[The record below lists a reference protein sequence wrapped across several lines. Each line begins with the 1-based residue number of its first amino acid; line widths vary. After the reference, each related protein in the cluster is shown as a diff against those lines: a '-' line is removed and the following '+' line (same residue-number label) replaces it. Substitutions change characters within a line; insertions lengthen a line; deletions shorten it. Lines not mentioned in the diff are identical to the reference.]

1 MVEAKFGLFE
11 MKVKGMSGDAVE
23 LEQATFGEA
32 PKALDAV
39 DVMRS
44 ASEFVLAMIDA
55 KMLIET
61 QINQPVVPSPTVGV
75 QHGFGSDSAT
85 NHRLESGFGGI
96 RYDFGVTSCPA

>member
-11 MKVKGMSGDAVE
+11 MKVKGMSG
-23 LEQATFGEA
+23 
-32 PKALDAV
+32 DAV